1 MPVEQLLTLLVQA
14 VVGLVLWGLKTT
26 LSELRKDINALR
38 ETVWEDTVRKA
49 ELAEVKV
56 SINELYTK
64 YNALALKCAQQH
76 GK

>member
-1 MPVEQLLTLLVQA
+1 MEQFLTLLVQA
-14 VVGLVLWGLKTT
+14 VVGLVLWGLKST
-26 LSELRKDINALR
+26 LCELRKDINALR

-56 SINELYTK
+56 CINELFSK
-64 YNALALKCAQQH
+64 FNALALKCAQEH